1 MYVCVLHVNS
11 AGGGQKTWEPLELLL
26 CKALSHHSDAK
37 YQVPVLWKRN
47 QCSQV
52 MYNFSSP
59 QIMHVKRSDQIV
71 HLKSILKKKKD
82 DYKD

>member
-1 MYVCVLHVNS
+1 M
-11 AGGGQKTWEPLELLL
+11 WEPLELLL

-37 YQVPVLWKRN
+37 YQAPVLWKRN

-71 HLKSILKKKKD
+71 HLKSILKKKRMITKTEARMAVQPCNPSRR
-82 DYKD
+82 

>member
-1 MYVCVLHVNS
+1 MYVCMLHVNS
-11 AGGGQKTWEPLELLL
+11 AGGDQKVWEPLELLL
-26 CKALSHHSDAK
+26 RKALSHHSDAK
-37 YQVPVLWKRN
+37 YQTPVLWKKN

-71 HLKSILKKKKD
+71 QHLKSIFKKKD
-82 DYKD
+82 DYED